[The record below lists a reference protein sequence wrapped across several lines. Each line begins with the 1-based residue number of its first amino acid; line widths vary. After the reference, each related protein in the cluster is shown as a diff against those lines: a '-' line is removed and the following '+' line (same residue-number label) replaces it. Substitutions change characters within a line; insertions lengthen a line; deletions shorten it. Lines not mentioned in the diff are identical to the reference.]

1 MRRRGCARSVYRTRV
16 TAMPN
21 QVTISHDAAKH
32 LLTMAVLEATTK
44 RDAWALNQLRDA
56 IRAADAAPAAVQPQ
70 AES

>member
-1 MRRRGCARSVYRTRV
+1 
-16 TAMPN
+16 MPN